1 MNDMGRIRD
10 ALSYLDP
17 AMPRDDWVKIA
28 MALKSSLGEGGFETF
43 DTWSQQADSYNAKD
57 ALSTWKS
64 VRANGKVTAGTL
76 FYEAKVNGWRDDGS
90 HPKPT
95 PEELAER
102 RRQAA
107 ERAAKEEAE
116 KHARYEA
123 AAAKAAKILA
133 VATDDPT
140 THSYAIKKRV
150 SFGPLVK
157 RGAWPQRGWPD
168 ALLVPIYG
176 GDGRLWSI
184 EAINADGAKDSLKD
198 GRKTGGFHPLGTIC
212 GASRVLIS
220 EGLANAAVG
229 GAVDGSPAAA
239 AMGNANL
246 LHTALAVRKLALEAE
261 IIILA
266 DNDLKVPRQA
276 QDAARAVGGRVAV
289 PDLGGREYDFWDLRH
304 ERGVEAIH
312 DLIYRSGSQE
322 KGTKPPGG
330 QEDIIEA
337 AIAKL
342 SADIGAIFEP
352 QVIEALKAVRVQP
365 RRLPA
370 LSEAH
375 QGCGRSCFGARSPG
389 VCDWERGHGR
399 GPRRRSP
406 HRAREGPQWGRGSSA
421 GHSCERWR
429 APAARFGRH

>member
-1 MNDMGRIRD
+1 
-10 ALSYLDP
+10 
-17 AMPRDDWVKIA
+17 
-28 MALKSSLGEGGFETF
+28 
-43 DTWSQQADSYNAKD
+43 
-57 ALSTWKS
+57 
-64 VRANGKVTAGTL
+64 VTAGTL

-229 GAVDGSPAAA
+229 GQWTARRQRRQWVRRTFFIRRWPCESWRSKPRSSSSP
-239 AMGNANL
+239 
-246 LHTALAVRKLALEAE
+246 TT
-261 IIILA
+261 I
-266 DNDLKVPRQA
+266 
-276 QDAARAVGGRVAV
+276 
-289 PDLGGREYDFWDLRH
+289 
-304 ERGVEAIH
+304 
-312 DLIYRSGSQE
+312 
-322 KGTKPPGG
+322 
-330 QEDIIEA
+330 
-337 AIAKL
+337 
-342 SADIGAIFEP
+342 
-352 QVIEALKAVRVQP
+352 
-365 RRLPA
+365 
-370 LSEAH
+370 
-375 QGCGRSCFGARSPG
+375 
-389 VCDWERGHGR
+389 
-399 GPRRRSP
+399 
-406 HRAREGPQWGRGSSA
+406 
-421 GHSCERWR
+421 
-429 APAARFGRH
+429 